1 MKRRGEVEKSSRKLC
16 ELLAFSKLRLW
27 MEDTLQLTLRI
38 SKFVQLGFISL
49 NWLVEDSHCPSNH
62 WKNKRLMEVG
72 GPNECWLPSGMG
84 SSMILIPW
92 S

>member
-1 MKRRGEVEKSSRKLC
+1 MEKSSRKLY

-49 NWLVEDSHCPSNH
+49 NWLVEDSHCQAIIG
-62 WKNKRLMEVG
+62 NKRLVEVG